1 MIYTDILSAEL
12 QDIYPEMT
20 EDYYSVPLE
29 PKQLIKILELL
40 YENNETEIHSSILEF
55 LQEEYS
61 QDFPIIFP
69 SSK

>member
-1 MIYTDILSAEL
+1 MMYTDILSAEP

>member
-1 MIYTDILSAEL
+1 MYQDILSAEP
-12 QDIYPEMT
+12 QDLHPELT
-20 EDYYSVPLE
+20 EEFYSIPLE
-29 PKQLIKILELL
+29 PKQLIRVLDLL
-40 YENNETEIHSSILEF
+40 YENDEKEIHSSILEF

>member
-1 MIYTDILSAEL
+1 MNYTDILSADL
-12 QDIYPEMT
+12 QDLHPELT
-20 EDYYSVPLE
+20 EEFYSIPLE
-29 PKQLIKILELL
+29 PKQLIKVLDLL
-40 YENNETEIHSSILEF
+40 YENDEKEIHSSILEF

>member
-1 MIYTDILSAEL
+1 MYTDILKAEP

-20 EDYYSVPLE
+20 EDFYNIPLE
-29 PKQLIKILELL
+29 PKQLMRILELL
-40 YENNETEIHSSILEF
+40 YDNEEVELHSSILEF
-55 LQEEYS
+55 LEEEYS